1 MGAVPVGNGKSL
13 HCPQVLE
20 ALEPSTPER
29 PVVKVKSDS
38 KMLAQ
43 GLIVF
48 GNELPHACFVCVRTG
63 KEGDSPR

>member
-13 HCPQVLE
+13 PCPQVLE

-48 GNELPHACFVCVRTG
+48 GNELPHACFV
-63 KEGDSPR
+63 

>member
-48 GNELPHACFVCVRTG
+48 GNELPHTCFV
-63 KEGDSPR
+63 